1 MVQICTAQCIL
12 LVAYLAVQ
20 EVLPQCEEEL
30 LELLKVESK
39 VGNGLILRYLPLAR
53 EHLGVTE
60 RSPEESMIKWQLKSK
75 IQN

>member
-30 LELLKVESK
+30 LELLEVESE
-39 VGNGLILRYLPLAR
+39 VGNGLILRDLPLAR

-60 RSPEESMIKWQLKSK
+60 RSPEADI
-75 IQN
+75 